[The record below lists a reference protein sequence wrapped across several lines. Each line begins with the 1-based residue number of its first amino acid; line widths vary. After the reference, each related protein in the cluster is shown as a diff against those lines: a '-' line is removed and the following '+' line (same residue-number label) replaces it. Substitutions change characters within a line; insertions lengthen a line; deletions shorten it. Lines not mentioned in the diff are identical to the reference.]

1 MSTWDLKMGGSL
13 EQRGSIGG
21 GAIKIKAVY
30 DKCRKFRLRHWAF
43 YVSTKTALV
52 DETVMKRWCKGGVK
66 VV

>member
-1 MSTWDLKMGGSL
+1 MGGGVRT
-13 EQRGSIGG
+13 EGQYWG

-52 DETVMKRWCKGGVK
+52 DETVMKMWCKGGVK
-66 VV
+66 V

>member
-30 DKCRKFRLRHWAF
+30 DKQ
-43 YVSTKTALV
+43 VQEVQIKTLGIL
-52 DETVMKRWCKGGVK
+52 CKYKDCLSG
-66 VV
+66 